1 MKKKRAATKLQ
12 YLESFYWFTFW
23 NDLAHIQSDLTKLIM
38 FDSIV
43 NQNANHDL
51 ICEQKT
57 FDSAIDTL
65 FGDE

>member
-1 MKKKRAATKLQ
+1 MKKRAATKLQ

-23 NDLAHIQSDLTKLIM
+23 NDLGHIQTDLTKLIM

-51 ICEQKT
+51 ICKQKT
-57 FDSAIDTL
+57 FDSAIDAL